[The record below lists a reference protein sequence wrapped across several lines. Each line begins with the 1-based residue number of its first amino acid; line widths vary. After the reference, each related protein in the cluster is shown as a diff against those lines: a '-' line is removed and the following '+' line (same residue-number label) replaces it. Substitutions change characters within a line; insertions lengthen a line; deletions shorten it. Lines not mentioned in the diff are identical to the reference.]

1 MKTAIITGASSGLGR
16 EYFKSALEQ
25 FPEVEEFWIISRN
38 KEKLSEVART
48 APPEK
53 RVAAIALDLE
63 KEESFEILQKI
74 LEETKPE
81 VELLIN
87 NSGYGK
93 LGDLADSDLGEQL
106 GMIDLNV
113 RGMTAMTRCVLPY
126 LQDYGVILNVSSIA
140 SFVPTPGMTV
150 YSSTKA
156 YVTSFSK
163 ALREE
168 LKGRNISVTAVCPGP
183 MDTGFNGVA
192 GIGGGASPTF
202 ESLPKE
208 DPATIASRSLNAA
221 CRGRPLYVGKLFYRL
236 YHALSKLLSHGFL
249 MRFTR
254 L

>member
-1 MKTAIITGASSGLGR
+1 MKTAIITGASSGLGK
-16 EYFKSALEQ
+16 EYFKYVQEQ
-25 FPEVEEFWIISRN
+25 FPEIEELWIISRN
-38 KEKLSEVART
+38 KEKLKEVAET
-48 APPEK
+48 APDK
-53 RVAAIALDLE
+53 RVAAISLDLE
-63 KEESFEILQKI
+63 KEESFDILRRI
-74 LEETKPE
+74 LEEIKPE

-93 LGDLADSDLGEQL
+93 LGDLENADYDSQI
-106 GMIDLNV
+106 GMINLNV
-113 RGMTAMTRCVLPY
+113 RALTAMTRLILPY
-126 LQDYGVILNVSSIA
+126 MEDYGVILNVSSVA
-140 SFVPTPGMTV
+140 SFVPTPGMAV

-168 LKGRNISVTAVCPGP
+168 LKPRNINVTAVCPGP

-192 GIGGGASPTF
+192 GMGGGASPTF

-208 DPATIASRSLNAA
+208 DPASIAKRSLEAA
-221 CRGRPLYVGKLFYRL
+221 AEGKALYVGKFFYRF
-236 YHALSKLLSHGFL
+236 YHFLSKLLSHSFL